1 MRGERRLLR
10 TGEYLIARASRHLPA
25 GARDE
30 RYREW
35 VAELPAILQD
45 PDVRPAARRAARMLR
60 YASGTIRGTALTPG
74 SARRV
79 IAHTADAAAP
89 FITIGLVAYLLG
101 WAKTPQEWIGLGIGC
116 LLGSLTISGCRLAY
130 RRTRGKGLGDDL
142 TDAVEARART
152 RARARAACVLQAR
165 ASAGSV
171 NSTAGYT
178 AGSFPRRKL
187 GPGYR
192 AAEVD
197 EFIARI
203 EATLSGNA
211 RPGEAITAADVRAVK
226 FNVTRHGGYE
236 ERTMD
241 EVLDHYAHELDK
253 LMSLPPATAPSH
265 SPRQLTLIPRFRR
278 PYFRDQQN
286 QQAISRG
293 PRFYLPLVAEW
304 NALRLRMSLVLF
316 HNRVSFISTP
326 G

>member
-10 TGEYLIARASRHLPA
+10 IGEYLIARACRHLPA

-45 PDVRPAARRAARMLR
+45 PGVRPAARRAARMLR

-79 IAHTADAAAP
+79 MAHTAGAAAP
-89 FITIGLVAYLLG
+89 WIIGGLVVFLWRLAE
-101 WAKTPQEWIGLGIGC
+101 TPQEWIYVGIGC
-116 LLGSLTISGCRLAY
+116 LLGSLVTFGCRLAY
-130 RRTRGKGLGDDL
+130 RTYRRKRGKGLGEDL
-142 TDAVEARART
+142 TAAVEARART
-152 RARARAACVLQAR
+152 RAHARAACILQAR

-178 AGSFPRRKL
+178 ADRFPRRKL

-211 RPGEAITAADVRAVK
+211 RPGQAITAADVRAVT

-236 ERTMD
+236 ELTMD

-253 LMSLPPATAPSH
+253 LAPFPPAAAPG
-265 SPRQLTLIPRFRR
+265 
-278 PYFRDQQN
+278 N
-286 QQAISRG
+286 
-293 PRFYLPLVAEW
+293 
-304 NALRLRMSLVLF
+304 
-316 HNRVSFISTP
+316 
-326 G
+326 

>member
-1 MRGERRLLR
+1 MKGERRLLR
-10 TGEYLIARASRHLPA
+10 IGEYLIARACRHLPSE
-25 GARDE
+25 ARDE

-45 PDVRPAARRAARMLR
+45 PGVRPAARRAARMLR

-79 IAHTADAAAP
+79 TAHIAGTAAQLIIA
-89 FITIGLVAYLLG
+89 GLVIYLLG
-101 WAKTPQEWIGLGIGC
+101 WPKTPQDWIYKGIGC
-116 LLGSLTISGCRLAY
+116 LLGALAISGCRLAY
-130 RRTRGKGLGDDL
+130 RRKRGKGLGDDL
-142 TDAVEARART
+142 TDAAEART
-152 RARARAACVLQAR
+152 RAQARAACILQAR

-197 EFIARI
+197 DFIARI

-211 RPGEAITAADVRAVK
+211 RPGQAITAADIQAVK
-226 FNVTRHGGYE
+226 FNVTRHGGYD

-241 EVLDHYAHELDK
+241 EVLDHYARELDK
-253 LMSLPPATAPSH
+253 LTPFPPTTAPG
-265 SPRQLTLIPRFRR
+265 
-278 PYFRDQQN
+278 N
-286 QQAISRG
+286 
-293 PRFYLPLVAEW
+293 
-304 NALRLRMSLVLF
+304 
-316 HNRVSFISTP
+316 
-326 G
+326 

>member
-10 TGEYLIARASRHLPA
+10 IGEYLIARACRHLPA

-79 IAHTADAAAP
+79 MAHMAGMAAP
-89 FITIGLVAYLLG
+89 VLITALVGYLLG
-101 WAKTPQEWIGLGIGC
+101 WTKTPQEWIGLGIGC
-116 LLGSLTISGCRLAY
+116 LLGFLTVSGCRLAY
-130 RRTRGKGLGDDL
+130 RWMRGKGLGKGL
-142 TDAVEARART
+142 QDAAQARART
-152 RARARAACVLQAR
+152 REARALTRAQARASCIVQAR

-171 NSTAGYT
+171 TSTAGYT

-211 RPGEAITAADVRAVK
+211 RPGQAITAADVQAVK
-226 FNVTRHGGYE
+226 FSVTRHGGYDE
-236 ERTMD
+236 FTMD
-241 EVLDHYAHELDK
+241 EVLDHYAHELGK
-253 LMSLPPATAPSH
+253 LTPFPPATAPG
-265 SPRQLTLIPRFRR
+265 
-278 PYFRDQQN
+278 N
-286 QQAISRG
+286 
-293 PRFYLPLVAEW
+293 
-304 NALRLRMSLVLF
+304 
-316 HNRVSFISTP
+316 
-326 G
+326 

>member
-1 MRGERRLLR
+1 MREERRLLR
-10 TGEYLIARASRHLPA
+10 IGEYLIARACRHLPA
-25 GARDE
+25 EARDE

-79 IAHTADAAAP
+79 LAHTARTAAP
-89 FITIGLVAYLLG
+89 VITTGLVSYLLG
-101 WAKTPQEWIGLGIGC
+101 WAKTPQEWIGVGIGC
-116 LLGSLTISGCRLAY
+116 LLGTLIVSGCRLAF
-130 RRTRGKGLGDDL
+130 RRKRGNGPGEIL
-142 TDAVEARART
+142 TDAAQARAT
-152 RARARAACVLQAR
+152 RAQARAACILQAR

-178 AGSFPRRKL
+178 ADSFPRRKL

-211 RPGEAITAADVRAVK
+211 RPGHAITGADVHAVT
-226 FNVTRHGGYE
+226 FNVTRHGGYD
-236 ERTMD
+236 ERVMD

-253 LMSLPPATAPSH
+253 LTPFPPATAPG
-265 SPRQLTLIPRFRR
+265 
-278 PYFRDQQN
+278 N
-286 QQAISRG
+286 
-293 PRFYLPLVAEW
+293 
-304 NALRLRMSLVLF
+304 
-316 HNRVSFISTP
+316 
-326 G
+326 

>member
-10 TGEYLIARASRHLPA
+10 IGEYLIARACRHLPA
-25 GARDE
+25 EARDE

-35 VAELPAILQD
+35 VAELPAILRD
-45 PDVRPAARRAARMLR
+45 PGVRLAARRAARMLR

-79 IAHTADAAAP
+79 MAHMADAAAP
-89 FITIGLVAYLLG
+89 FIITGLVVYLLG
-101 WAKTPQEWIGLGIGC
+101 WAKTPQDWIYLGIGC

-130 RRTRGKGLGDDL
+130 RRKRGKGLGDDL
-142 TDAVEARART
+142 TDAVEARARS
-152 RARARAACVLQAR
+152 RAQARAACILQAR

-178 AGSFPRRKL
+178 VGSFPRRKL

-203 EATLSGNA
+203 EATLSGNP
-211 RPGEAITAADVRAVK
+211 RPGQAITAADVQAVK
-226 FNVTRHGGYE
+226 FDVTRHGGYD

-253 LMSLPPATAPSH
+253 LTPSPPATAPG
-265 SPRQLTLIPRFRR
+265 
-278 PYFRDQQN
+278 N
-286 QQAISRG
+286 
-293 PRFYLPLVAEW
+293 
-304 NALRLRMSLVLF
+304 
-316 HNRVSFISTP
+316 
-326 G
+326 

>member
-10 TGEYLIARASRHLPA
+10 IGEYLIARACRHLPA

-35 VAELPAILQD
+35 AAELPAILRD
-45 PDVRPAARRAARMLR
+45 PGVRPAARRAARMLR

-79 IAHTADAAAP
+79 MAHIAGAAVS
-89 FITIGLVAYLLG
+89 FVITGLAAHQLG
-101 WAKTPQEWIGLGIGC
+101 WAKTPQDWIYVGIGF
-116 LLGSLTISGCRLAY
+116 LAVSGCGLAY
-130 RRTRGKGLGDDL
+130 RRKRGKGLGDDL
-142 TDAVEARART
+142 MAAVEARART
-152 RARARAACVLQAR
+152 RAQARAACILQAR
-165 ASAGSV
+165 ASAGFG

-211 RPGEAITAADVRAVK
+211 RPGQDRKSVV
-226 FNVTRHGGYE
+226 
-236 ERTMD
+236 
-241 EVLDHYAHELDK
+241 
-253 LMSLPPATAPSH
+253 
-265 SPRQLTLIPRFRR
+265 
-278 PYFRDQQN
+278 
-286 QQAISRG
+286 
-293 PRFYLPLVAEW
+293 
-304 NALRLRMSLVLF
+304 
-316 HNRVSFISTP
+316 
-326 G
+326 